1 MPLQPSIQSQDGATT
16 REANPSVPSSSTPN
30 GNPNAIGRVPVSGSS
45 SSRISTT
52 NGVAVQSPLRAFHT
66 SELREELLNAK
77 ALTKQLTAER
87 KSLEGFVTK
96 RKSAKTKAQNKLD
109 ETGKLQQQLQTAR
122 EDNQILQNVVL
133 GLQEFVKA
141 AKERDSNNNEDV
153 Y

>member
-1 MPLQPSIQSQDGATT
+1 MK
-16 REANPSVPSSSTPN
+16 E
-30 GNPNAIGRVPVSGSS
+30 
-45 SSRISTT
+45 
-52 NGVAVQSPLRAFHT
+52 
-66 SELREELLNAK
+66 K

-87 KSLEGFVTK
+87 KSLEGFITK

-109 ETGKLQQQLQTAR
+109 ETGKLQQQLQTAQ
-122 EDNQILQNVVL
+122 EDNQILQKVVL